1 VSNLKGYLFA
11 AIAAASYGTNPIFA
25 IPLYREGI
33 SVTSVLFMRYA
44 MAVAIM
50 FFATMIKSPKA
61 FVIKPKYVGLLA
73 FMGIL
78 MVLSSIALFES
89 YKYLS
94 AGIAST
100 LLFFYPVI
108 VAVIMAIFYK
118 ERLTKKSWA
127 CLVTAFLGVVIL
139 SKNDDGGFISLL
151 GLTLVMLS
159 SLSYAIYLVYINRG
173 PMKKINTSTI
183 TFYVILGGF
192 LVMIPY
198 CLLDGG
204 LMLPKTTPA
213 WINAIGLGFFPT
225 VISLIFTSRA
235 IALIGSTET
244 AIFGALEPLTAVIL
258 GILILGETLT
268 ITPAIGMI
276 LIFTSVTVLMM
287 KKK

>member
-1 VSNLKGYLFA
+1 MNNLKGYIFA

-50 FFATMIKSPKA
+50 FVATMIKSPKA

-100 LLFFYPVI
+100 LLFFYPVM
-108 VAVIMAIFYK
+108 VAIIMAIFYK

-139 SKNDDGGFISLL
+139 SKDDNGGFISLL
-151 GLTLVMLS
+151 GLALVMFS
-159 SLSYAIYLVYINRG
+159 SLAYAIYLVYINRG
-173 PMKKINTSTI
+173 PMKNIDTSTI
-183 TFYVILGGF
+183 TFYVIVGGF
-192 LVMIPY
+192 LVMMPY
-198 CLLDGG
+198 SLMDGG
-204 LMLPKTTPA
+204 VTFPATTKG
-213 WINAIGLGFFPT
+213 WINAVGLGVFPT
-225 VISLIFTSRA
+225 VVSLIFTSRA

-276 LIFTSVTVLMM
+276 LIFVSVTVLMM

>member
-1 VSNLKGYLFA
+1 MSNLKGYLFA

-100 LLFFYPVI
+100 LLFFYPVM

-127 CLVTAFLGVVIL
+127 CLVTAFIGVVIL
-139 SKNDDGGFISLL
+139 SKDDDGGFISLL

-159 SLSYAIYLVYINRG
+159 SLAYAIYLVYINRG
-173 PMKKINTSTI
+173 PMKNIDTSTI

-192 LVMIPY
+192 LVMILY
-198 CLLDGG
+198 CIIDGG
-204 LMLPKTTPA
+204 VTFPATTKG
-213 WINAIGLGFFPT
+213 WINAVGLGVFPT
-225 VISLIFTSRA
+225 VVSLIFTSRA

-268 ITPAIGMI
+268 LAPAIGMI
-276 LIFTSVTVLMM
+276 LIFVSVTVLMM
-287 KKK
+287 KKR

>member
-1 VSNLKGYLFA
+1 MSNLKGYLFA

-100 LLFFYPVI
+100 LLFFYPVM

-127 CLVTAFLGVVIL
+127 CLITAFLGVVIL

-276 LIFTSVTVLMM
+276 LIFVSVTVLMM
-287 KKK
+287 KKR

>member
-1 VSNLKGYLFA
+1 MNNLKGYIFA

-100 LLFFYPVI
+100 LLFFYPVM
-108 VAVIMAIFYK
+108 VAIIMAIFYK

-127 CLVTAFLGVVIL
+127 CLVTAFIGVVIL
-139 SKNDDGGFISLL
+139 SKDDNGGFISLL
-151 GLTLVMLS
+151 GLALVMFS
-159 SLSYAIYLVYINRG
+159 SLAYAIYLVYINRG
-173 PMKKINTSTI
+173 PMKNIDTSTI
-183 TFYVILGGF
+183 TFYVVVGGF
-192 LVMIPY
+192 LVMILN
-198 CLLDGG
+198 CIIDGG
-204 LMLPKTTPA
+204 VTFPATTKG
-213 WINAIGLGFFPT
+213 WINAVGLGVFPT

-258 GILILGETLT
+258 GILILDETLT
-268 ITPAIGMI
+268 IAPAIGMI
-276 LIFTSVTVLMM
+276 LIFVSVTVLMM
-287 KKK
+287 KKR

>member
-1 VSNLKGYLFA
+1 MSNLKGYLFA

-33 SVTSVLFMRYA
+33 SVPSVLFMRYA

-50 FFATMIKSPKA
+50 FFVTMIKSPKA
-61 FVIKPKYVGLLA
+61 FVIKPRYVGLLA

-100 LLFFYPVI
+100 LLFFYPVM

-118 ERLTKKSWA
+118 ERLTKKSWV

-276 LIFTSVTVLMM
+276 LIFVSVTVLMM
-287 KKK
+287 KR

>member
-1 VSNLKGYLFA
+1 MSNLKGYLFA

-50 FFATMIKSPKA
+50 FVATMIKSPKA

-100 LLFFYPVI
+100 LLFFYPVM

-276 LIFTSVTVLMM
+276 LIFVSVTVLMM
-287 KKK
+287 KKR

>member
-1 VSNLKGYLFA
+1 MSNLKGYLFA

-61 FVIKPKYVGLLA
+61 FVIKPKYIGLLA

-100 LLFFYPVI
+100 LLFFYPVM

-127 CLVTAFLGVVIL
+127 CLITAFLGVVIL

-276 LIFTSVTVLMM
+276 LIFVSVTVLMM

>member
-1 VSNLKGYLFA
+1 MSNLKGYLFA

-100 LLFFYPVI
+100 LLFFYPVM

-235 IALIGSTET
+235 IAMIGSTET

>member
-1 VSNLKGYLFA
+1 MSNLKGYLFA

-50 FFATMIKSPKA
+50 FFVTMIKSPKA

-100 LLFFYPVI
+100 LLFFYPVM
-108 VAVIMAIFYK
+108 VAIIMAIFYK

-276 LIFTSVTVLMM
+276 LIFVSVTVLMM

>member
-1 VSNLKGYLFA
+1 
-11 AIAAASYGTNPIFA
+11 
-25 IPLYREGI
+25 
-33 SVTSVLFMRYA
+33 

-50 FFATMIKSPKA
+50 FVATMIKKPKA

-100 LLFFYPVI
+100 LLFFYPVM
-108 VAVIMAIFYK
+108 VAIIMAIFYK

-276 LIFTSVTVLMM
+276 LIFISVTVLMM
-287 KKK
+287 KKR

>member
-1 VSNLKGYLFA
+1 MSNLKGYLFA

-100 LLFFYPVI
+100 LLFFYPVM

-118 ERLTKKSWA
+118 ERLTKKSWV

-276 LIFTSVTVLMM
+276 LIFVSVTVLMM

>member
-1 VSNLKGYLFA
+1 MSNLKGYLFA

-50 FFATMIKSPKA
+50 FVATMIKSPKA

-100 LLFFYPVI
+100 LLFFYPVM

-276 LIFTSVTVLMM
+276 LIFVSVTVLMM

>member
-1 VSNLKGYLFA
+1 MNNLKGYLYA

-25 IPLYREGI
+25 IPLYHEGI
-33 SVTSVLFMRYA
+33 SVSSVLFMRYA

-50 FFATMIKSPKA
+50 FVFTMIKSPKSLI
-61 FVIKPKYVGLLA
+61 IKPKHIGVLA

-78 MVLSSIALFES
+78 MVLSSIGLFAS

-100 LLFFYPVI
+100 LLFFYPFM
-108 VAVIMAIFYK
+108 VAIIMAIFYK

-127 CLVTAFLGVVIL
+127 CLVTAFIGVVIL
-139 SKNDDGGFISLL
+139 SKDDNGGFISLL
-151 GLTLVMLS
+151 GLALVMFS
-159 SLSYAIYLVYINRG
+159 SLAYAIYLVYINRG
-173 PMKKINTSTI
+173 PMKNIDTSTI
-183 TFYVILGGF
+183 TFYVIVGGF
-192 LVMIPY
+192 LVMILN
-198 CLLDGG
+198 CIVDGG
-204 LMLPKTTPA
+204 VTFPATTKG
-213 WINAIGLGFFPT
+213 WINAVGLGVFPT

-268 ITPAIGMI
+268 IGPAIGMI
-276 LIFTSVTVLMM
+276 LIFVSVTVLMM

>member
-1 VSNLKGYLFA
+1 MSNLKGYLFA

-100 LLFFYPVI
+100 LLFFYPVM
-108 VAVIMAIFYK
+108 VAIIMAIFYK

-127 CLVTAFLGVVIL
+127 CLITAFLGVVIL

-276 LIFTSVTVLMM
+276 LIFVSVTVLMM

>member
-1 VSNLKGYLFA
+1 MSNLKGYLFA

-25 IPLYREGI
+25 IPLYYEGI

-50 FFATMIKSPKA
+50 FVATMIKSPKA

-100 LLFFYPVI
+100 LLFFYPVM
-108 VAVIMAIFYK
+108 VAIIMAIFYK

-127 CLVTAFLGVVIL
+127 CLITAFLGVVIL

>member
-1 VSNLKGYLFA
+1 MSNLKGYLFA

-50 FFATMIKSPKA
+50 FFTTMIKSPKA

-100 LLFFYPVI
+100 LLFFYPVM

-225 VISLIFTSRA
+225 VLSLIFTSRA

-276 LIFTSVTVLMM
+276 LIFVSVTVLMM

>member
-1 VSNLKGYLFA
+1 MSNLKGYLFA

-100 LLFFYPVI
+100 LLFFYPVM

-127 CLVTAFLGVVIL
+127 CLITAFLGVVIL

-268 ITPAIGMI
+268 TTPAIGMI
-276 LIFTSVTVLMM
+276 LIFVSVTVLMM

>member
-1 VSNLKGYLFA
+1 MSNLKGYLFA

-100 LLFFYPVI
+100 LLFFYPVM
-108 VAVIMAIFYK
+108 VAIIMAIFYK

-151 GLTLVMLS
+151 GLTFVMLS

-276 LIFTSVTVLMM
+276 LIFVSVTVLMM